1 MASSALADRD
11 TVLGALAAIEAGFD
25 VLASASLDGF
35 TPRELMDLLARREV
49 IARRAPVADHRI
61 LQQLQTQASPGELG
75 ATTWGKVLAGRL
87 HVSAGEATR
96 RVHEAAELGP
106 RTAMTGEP
114 LEPVLP
120 TFATAQAAGAIGA
133 EHIRITRAFFK
144 DLPADVDRPTRAAA
158 EKDRARMASQFG
170 PEEYRKTTA
179 LLMALLHP
187 DGDLDDGDRQRRRGA
202 VIGRQGADGLST
214 LSGTLTPECRA
225 VFEAILAKLAAPGMC
240 NPEDAQPC
248 VTGRPSAEQIA
259 NDRRSAAQRCHD
271 ALLAAGRIVLSTKSL
286 GELNGLPV
294 TVIVTT
300 TLAELEAGA
309 GVAVTGGGSRLP
321 MPDLIRAAA
330 EAYHYLVIFNGAGK
344 VLHLGRSKRTASAA
358 QRIALHGRDHG
369 CTRPG
374 CTASGYQCQ
383 VHHLETDWADGGL
396 TDIDTL
402 TLACGPDNRMCTEF
416 GWDTRLNS
424 QGRVEWIPPPGLDHG
439 QPRVNS
445 FHHPQDLL
453 AGLANEDSA
462 VTETRLRHVFG
473 DRAPVPTVSGLER
486 SSPPTEPDRH
496 DDDIYRRLLEFDET
510 DHPYGHHPDDLSA
523 YYHDIFGCD
532 DGADAYDDFY
542 LNLDPDLL
550 ATLDPDHDLIDDK
563 RWTPRHLATRG

>member
-1 MASSALADRD
+1 MKNSRKGC
-11 TVLGALAAIEAGFD
+11 TK
-25 VLASASLDGF
+25 
-35 TPRELMDLLARREV
+35 AR
-49 IARRAPVADHRI
+49 
-61 LQQLQTQASPGELG
+61 
-75 ATTWGKVLAGRL
+75 
-87 HVSAGEATR
+87 
-96 RVHEAAELGP
+96 
-106 RTAMTGEP
+106 
-114 LEPVLP
+114 
-120 TFATAQAAGAIGA
+120 
-133 EHIRITRAFFK
+133 
-144 DLPADVDRPTRAAA
+144 PA
-158 EKDRARMASQFG
+158 
-170 PEEYRKTTA
+170 
-179 LLMALLHP
+179 
-187 DGDLDDGDRQRRRGA
+187 
-202 VIGRQGADGLST
+202 
-214 LSGTLTPECRA
+214 
-225 VFEAILAKLAAPGMC
+225 
-240 NPEDAQPC
+240 
-248 VTGRPSAEQIA
+248 
-259 NDRRSAAQRCHD
+259 
-271 ALLAAGRIVLSTKSL
+271 
-286 GELNGLPV
+286 
-294 TVIVTT
+294 

-330 EAYHYLVIFNGAGK
+330 EAYHYLVIFNGQGK

-453 AGLANEDSA
+453 AGLAEQDSA

-496 DDDIYRRLLEFDET
+496 DDDIYRRLLEYERMKRAALRIDALPQANRDYQGVSVWISDQIAERLPEVSLHDLQVAWLALMKQAKMKAHHKVRREELSVREYMGSILRGLRGRGYVVFEDLFEVAA
-510 DHPYGHHPDDLSA
+510 GHSTVASLVVSFLAVLELAREKLIEITQSEALAPIYVKCCDVDDLA
-523 YYHDIFGCD
+523 VQ
-532 DGADAYDDFY
+532 A
-542 LNLDPDLL
+542 
-550 ATLDPDHDLIDDK
+550 
-563 RWTPRHLATRG
+563 

>member
-1 MASSALADRD
+1 
-11 TVLGALAAIEAGFD
+11 
-25 VLASASLDGF
+25 
-35 TPRELMDLLARREV
+35 
-49 IARRAPVADHRI
+49 
-61 LQQLQTQASPGELG
+61 
-75 ATTWGKVLAGRL
+75 
-87 HVSAGEATR
+87 
-96 RVHEAAELGP
+96 
-106 RTAMTGEP
+106 
-114 LEPVLP
+114 
-120 TFATAQAAGAIGA
+120 
-133 EHIRITRAFFK
+133 
-144 DLPADVDRPTRAAA
+144 
-158 EKDRARMASQFG
+158 
-170 PEEYRKTTA
+170 
-179 LLMALLHP
+179 
-187 DGDLDDGDRQRRRGA
+187 
-202 VIGRQGADGLST
+202 
-214 LSGTLTPECRA
+214 
-225 VFEAILAKLAAPGMC
+225 
-240 NPEDAQPC
+240 
-248 VTGRPSAEQIA
+248 
-259 NDRRSAAQRCHD
+259 
-271 ALLAAGRIVLSTKSL
+271 
-286 GELNGLPV
+286 
-294 TVIVTT
+294 
-300 TLAELEAGA
+300 
-309 GVAVTGGGSRLP
+309 